1 MDNYDPNNWSD
12 NNNTNQNQNINGN
25 QHPNQNYFNNDYP
38 VPPAKPK
45 DKLATFS
52 LILAIAG
59 CVTSIVYYISLPCTI
74 SAIVLAILSRS
85 RIGRFEGKAVAGLCL
100 GISGIVLM
108 LFFFARDISVC
119 CNSHTIQIQILI
131 KYILA
136 STKSISRIKVEY
148 NINTSIAFGWCKFS
162 ACGNASSIGYN
173 GISCGRHQHTG
184 HGISLTRL

>member
-1 MDNYDPNNWSD
+1 MDNYDPNNWND

-85 RIGRFEGKAVAGLCL
+85 RIGHNHFIRFYIGTLIAINK
-100 GISGIVLM
+100 
-108 LFFFARDISVC
+108 
-119 CNSHTIQIQILI
+119 SHIEF
-131 KYILA
+131 YA
-136 STKSISRIKVEY
+136 
-148 NINTSIAFGWCKFS
+148 
-162 ACGNASSIGYN
+162 
-173 GISCGRHQHTG
+173 
-184 HGISLTRL
+184 

>member
-59 CVTSIVYYISLPCTI
+59 CVTSIVYKTPIRSVASHKFMVLP
-74 SAIVLAILSRS
+74 
-85 RIGRFEGKAVAGLCL
+85 K
-100 GISGIVLM
+100 M
-108 LFFFARDISVC
+108 P
-119 CNSHTIQIQILI
+119 
-131 KYILA
+131 
-136 STKSISRIKVEY
+136 ST
-148 NINTSIAFGWCKFS
+148 T
-162 ACGNASSIGYN
+162 
-173 GISCGRHQHTG
+173 
-184 HGISLTRL
+184 

>member
-12 NNNTNQNQNINGN
+12 NNNTNQNQNI
-25 QHPNQNYFNNDYP
+25 FNNDYP

-108 LFFFARDISVC
+108 LFFFVMMLSILHDPSLINYMQEYMSV
-119 CNSHTIQIQILI
+119 
-131 KYILA
+131 YA
-136 STKSISRIKVEY
+136 VEPR
-148 NINTSIAFGWCKFS
+148 A
-162 ACGNASSIGYN
+162 
-173 GISCGRHQHTG
+173 
-184 HGISLTRL
+184 

>member
-108 LFFFARDISVC
+108 LFFFVMMLSILHDSSLINYMQEYMSV
-119 CNSHTIQIQILI
+119 
-131 KYILA
+131 YA
-136 STKSISRIKVEY
+136 VEPR
-148 NINTSIAFGWCKFS
+148 A
-162 ACGNASSIGYN
+162 
-173 GISCGRHQHTG
+173 
-184 HGISLTRL
+184 

>member
-45 DKLATFS
+45 DKLA
-52 LILAIAG
+52 
-59 CVTSIVYYISLPCTI
+59 TSIVYYISLPCTI

-108 LFFFARDISVC
+108 LFFFVMMLSILHDPSLINYMQEYMSVYA
-119 CNSHTIQIQILI
+119 IEPR
-131 KYILA
+131 A
-136 STKSISRIKVEY
+136 
-148 NINTSIAFGWCKFS
+148 
-162 ACGNASSIGYN
+162 
-173 GISCGRHQHTG
+173 
-184 HGISLTRL
+184 

>member
-1 MDNYDPNNWSD
+1 MDNYDPNNWND

-108 LFFFARDISVC
+108 LFFFLYYD
-119 CNSHTIQIQILI
+119 
-131 KYILA
+131 
-136 STKSISRIKVEY
+136 
-148 NINTSIAFGWCKFS
+148 AFHS
-162 ACGNASSIGYN
+162 A
-173 GISCGRHQHTG
+173 
-184 HGISLTRL
+184 

>member
-1 MDNYDPNNWSD
+1 MDNYDPNNWND

-45 DKLATFS
+45 DKLAT
-52 LILAIAG
+52 LAIAG

-108 LFFFARDISVC
+108 LFFFVMMLSILHDPSLINYMQEYMSV
-119 CNSHTIQIQILI
+119 
-131 KYILA
+131 YA
-136 STKSISRIKVEY
+136 VEPR
-148 NINTSIAFGWCKFS
+148 A
-162 ACGNASSIGYN
+162 
-173 GISCGRHQHTG
+173 
-184 HGISLTRL
+184 

>member
-1 MDNYDPNNWSD
+1 MDNYNPNNWSD

-85 RIGRFEGKAVAGLCL
+85 RIGRFEGQAVARFMSWHFRHCFNVIFLCY
-100 GISGIVLM
+100 
-108 LFFFARDISVC
+108 D
-119 CNSHTIQIQILI
+119 
-131 KYILA
+131 
-136 STKSISRIKVEY
+136 
-148 NINTSIAFGWCKFS
+148 AFHS
-162 ACGNASSIGYN
+162 A
-173 GISCGRHQHTG
+173 
-184 HGISLTRL
+184 

>member
-1 MDNYDPNNWSD
+1 MDNYDPNNWND

-85 RIGRFEGKAVAGLCL
+85 RIWTFLKGKSGFGRFYVL
-100 GISGIVLM
+100 GI
-108 LFFFARDISVC
+108 F
-119 CNSHTIQIQILI
+119 
-131 KYILA
+131 
-136 STKSISRIKVEY
+136 
-148 NINTSIAFGWCKFS
+148 
-162 ACGNASSIGYN
+162 
-173 GISCGRHQHTG
+173 RHCF
-184 HGISLTRL
+184 

>member
-38 VPPAKPK
+38 VPPATPK

-108 LFFFARDISVC
+108 LFFFVMIYVRLCCRATCIGSINNKRQFLQICIGLLRYTSFAKTAVFSLFFTSV
-119 CNSHTIQIQILI
+119 
-131 KYILA
+131 
-136 STKSISRIKVEY
+136 E
-148 NINTSIAFGWCKFS
+148 
-162 ACGNASSIGYN
+162 
-173 GISCGRHQHTG
+173 
-184 HGISLTRL
+184 